1 MIITELTALL
11 LFLIGRMIGLSSWQ
25 MVVIT
30 LAAIGLTIAA
40 LMQRRQHLGK
50 PATCYNDR

>member
-1 MIITELTALL
+1 MSITELTALL